1 MKPVTKLNESH
12 QYLLNDDDNKP
23 HKYKISKKYQG
34 DRFFIDWSMHLDYQS
49 ELLEESTDWIIKQ
62 TGIKLQSRSVERFR
76 QLTGVILLNLGKCL
90 IQRRW
95 LQIPKG
101 KVDFNPG
108 TIPHNFGFTHRHL
121 ERIRNFLTQQEI
133 IYAVKGGKYTED
145 PQLSAY
151 QPTELF
157 NARFALLSMQ
167 SLSEFDVELVMVNKQ
182 ERHITPLEQKKID
195 IDIKQLTTINNY
207 LKNHS
212 YPFKGPMRRVYS
224 GKVGLAGRVYCEY
237 QQIASRRLPLRQESL
252 IDGDDII
259 EVDICSSHP
268 RIAIQEF
275 HGECIS
281 ATFYQ
286 DIADETGILKPK
298 VKKYF
303 QVALSSDNR
312 MKAYKGYLKAGYDRT
327 DFEALETW
335 LVSRYPKVPIYQ
347 SWSLEAMNHEG
358 ELLLRVMLKGVKD
371 DIVVL
376 PVHDAI
382 AVRKIDE
389 EWAIRTLKETWL
401 EYFKYDYC
409 IVNSK

>member
-1 MKPVTKLNESH
+1 
-12 QYLLNDDDNKP
+12 
-23 HKYKISKKYQG
+23 
-34 DRFFIDWSMHLDYQS
+34 
-49 ELLEESTDWIIKQ
+49 
-62 TGIKLQSRSVERFR
+62 
-76 QLTGVILLNLGKCL
+76 
-90 IQRRW
+90 
-95 LQIPKG
+95 
-101 KVDFNPG
+101 
-108 TIPHNFGFTHRHL
+108 
-121 ERIRNFLTQQEI
+121 
-133 IYAVKGGKYTED
+133 
-145 PQLSAY
+145 
-151 QPTELF
+151 
-157 NARFALLSMQ
+157 MQ

-182 ERHITPLEQKKID
+182 KRHITPLEQKKID

-212 YPFKGPMRRVYS
+212 YPFKGSMRRIYS

-303 QVALSSDNR
+303 QVALSSSNR
-312 MKAYKGYLKAGYDRT
+312 IKATKGFLKEGYDIT
-327 DFEALETW
+327 DFETLESW
-335 LVSRYPKVPIYQ
+335 FVSKYPKVPIYQ
-347 SWSLEAMNHEG
+347 SRSLEAMNHEG
-358 ELLLRVMLKGVKD
+358 ELILRVMLKGVKD

-382 AVRKIDE
+382 AVKKVDE
-389 EWAIRTLKETWL
+389 EWTTRALKKTWL
-401 EYFKYDYC
+401 EYFGYDYC